1 MEKNW
6 FELTFEEKLY
16 EAYSA
21 VLFPEKMDKNK
32 RDFLSM
38 LVEKLTDRTDGMTN
52 DEINKFFG

>member
-1 MEKNW
+1 MRKAGTKESKQTGNDS
-6 FELTFEEKLY
+6 T
-16 EAYSA
+16 
-21 VLFPEKMDKNK
+21 VMIMDKNK